1 MTTSRE
7 RADNLSSLL
16 FHAGRVRRL
25 IKWFEMTTRAAPIVA
40 AENQPEQPAEAA
52 PREPQGPATATAVKP
67 RPAPAKPEQLPPYRV
82 LLHDDDVN
90 SMEYV
95 VLTLQELTPLAHTR
109 AVEVM
114 LEADARGVALVLVTH
129 KERAEL
135 YAEQFASKMMTVTIE
150 PA

>member
-1 MTTSRE
+1 VTAR
-7 RADNLSSLL
+7 RDPADNLSSLL

-25 IKWFEMTTRAAPIVA
+25 IKWFEMTTRAAPIAA
-40 AENQPEQPAEAA
+40 AENPPDSPAEAA
-52 PREPQGPATATAVKP
+52 QERQQGPATAVKP

-82 LLHDDDVN
+82 LLHNDDVN

-135 YAEQFASKMMTVTIE
+135 YAEQFASKKMTVTIE